1 MLRRNS
7 AALAHE
13 LRWELESARLQ
24 RLIEDVLGRPVATLA
39 VPLTA
44 TAEA

>member
-1 MLRRNS
+1 MQS
-7 AALAHE
+7 
-13 LRWELESARLQ
+13 
-24 RLIEDVLGRPVATLA
+24 LIEDVLGRPVATLA